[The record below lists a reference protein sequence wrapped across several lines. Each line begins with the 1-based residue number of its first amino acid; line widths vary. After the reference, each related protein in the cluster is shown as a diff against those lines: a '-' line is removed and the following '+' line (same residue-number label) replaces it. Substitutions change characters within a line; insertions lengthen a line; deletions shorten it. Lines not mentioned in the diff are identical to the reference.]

1 MWKGI
6 GRSGIGDQ
14 TIIGEYEDFDGLSMN
29 GRQWKNRLT
38 QETRDLSG
46 ADYWH
51 QRKALEPK
59 MAEDIPTFVHG
70 RANVSAFADPITK
83 PKAAAKKKTAFET
96 VCTTDRTYE
105 KLCNLSEEL
114 DQQLESG
121 ELSFSDWS
129 YARKQLDKKLDRAW
143 TNICKLRG
151 WDDNGQE
158 QLEKYSI
165 NELTFDC
172 QEWQA
177 VPKPVDYGIIP
188 ETSVFKGLSDNNV
201 FKRAY
206 KNLLTAA
213 NAVRKILDVSKNILE
228 EGLI

>member
-1 MWKGI
+1 MPRTHIVQSWVGSAEYDEGDTYSGEQI
-6 GRSGIGDQ
+6 GNRNQKSIGVLIERSGD
-14 TIIGEYEDFDGLSMN
+14 
-29 GRQWKNRLT
+29 QWKAGGVS
-38 QETRDLSG
+38 QE
-46 ADYWH
+46 
-51 QRKALEPK
+51 
-59 MAEDIPTFVHG
+59 IPTFING
-70 RANVSAFADPITK
+70 RANVSAFADPGTK

-96 VCTTDRTYE
+96 VCTVDRTYE
-105 KLCNLSEEL
+105 KLCALSEEL

-121 ELSFSDWS
+121 EIDLESWS

-143 TNICKLRG
+143 ANICKLRG

-158 QLEKYSI
+158 QLEKYST

-177 VPKPVDYGIIP
+177 APKPIDYSIIP
-188 ETSVFKGLSDNNV
+188 ESSAFKGLSDNNV

-213 NAVRKILDVSKNILE
+213 SAVRKILDVSKNILE

>member
-1 MWKGI
+1 MPRTHIVQSWVGSAEYDEGDTYSGEQI
-6 GRSGIGDQ
+6 GNRNQKSIGVLIERSGD
-14 TIIGEYEDFDGLSMN
+14 
-29 GRQWKNRLT
+29 QWKAGGVS
-38 QETRDLSG
+38 QE
-46 ADYWH
+46 
-51 QRKALEPK
+51 
-59 MAEDIPTFVHG
+59 IPTFING
-70 RANVSAFADPITK
+70 RANVSAFANPGTK

-96 VCTTDRTYE
+96 VCTVDRTYG
-105 KLCNLSEEL
+105 KLCTLSEEL
-114 DQQLESG
+114 DNQLESG

-143 TNICKLRG
+143 ANICKLRG

-158 QLEKYSI
+158 QLEKYST

-177 VPKPVDYGIIP
+177 APKPIDYSIIP
-188 ETSVFKGLSDNNV
+188 ESSAFKGLSDNNV

-213 NAVRKILDVSKNILE
+213 SAVRKILDVSKNILE

>member
-1 MWKGI
+1 MSRYFMVQSWVGSHENEPDYN
-6 GRSGIGDQ
+6 GNQCGERNVRSSEVAPLYDQ
-14 TIIGEYEDFDGLSMN
+14 YGNANIKAFSDEALLA
-29 GRQWKNRLT
+29 RKNKQSKTNL
-38 QETRDLSG
+38 
-46 ADYWH
+46 
-51 QRKALEPK
+51 
-59 MAEDIPTFVHG
+59 
-70 RANVSAFADPITK
+70 
-83 PKAAAKKKTAFET
+83 TAFQK
-96 VCTTDRTYE
+96 VCTADRSYE
-105 KLCNLSEEL
+105 KLCTLSEEL
-114 DQQLESG
+114 DNQLESG

-158 QLEKYSI
+158 QLEKYST

-177 VPKPVDYGIIP
+177 APKPIDYGIIP
-188 ETSVFKGLSDNNV
+188 ETSVFKGLSDNNG

-206 KNLLTAA
+206 KNLLTTAYA
-213 NAVRKILDVSKNILE
+213 LRKILDVSKNILE